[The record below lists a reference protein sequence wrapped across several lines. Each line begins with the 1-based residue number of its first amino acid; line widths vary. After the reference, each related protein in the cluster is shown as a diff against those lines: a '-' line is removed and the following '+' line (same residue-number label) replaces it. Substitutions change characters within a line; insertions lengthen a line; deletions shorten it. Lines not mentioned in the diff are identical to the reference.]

1 MFFLFFFNTFWFSV
15 YFQFISLKSVFI
27 LILIKLIELS
37 SVVKTLLSILSIVFG
52 ISFLLQSMV
61 IFLVM
66 YKEWLWSCIIWPV
79 LFYTF
84 IYKNNR
90 KIELKN
96 LIVNIKRHYEFSVST
111 TLVIMLKNLMLFIF
125 WNYN

>member
-79 LFYTF
+79 RFYTF
-84 IYKNNR
+84 IYKINR

-96 LIVNIKRHYEFSVST
+96 LIVNIKRHYEFGVST